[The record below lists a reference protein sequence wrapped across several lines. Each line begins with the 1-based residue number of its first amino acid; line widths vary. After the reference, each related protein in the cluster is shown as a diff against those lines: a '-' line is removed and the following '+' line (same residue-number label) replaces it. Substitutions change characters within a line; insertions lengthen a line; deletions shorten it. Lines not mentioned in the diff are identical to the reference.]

1 MPNEND
7 KSPIPQNKPTIHAQ
21 LPIDLASK
29 VIVKP
34 ANDSKMLQ
42 QPTFRTIQQ
51 PAQMRVVRMPTPSG
65 TQIIQTQLVPQTI
78 LKTPMQQTGRSTITV
93 SKSPATYLPRV
104 TATLST
110 IPQNKA
116 GQQIRTPTPPV
127 SATTMSPAFVR
138 SITPRTSSPTAVLSQ
153 GGTAWVSGGNAMQ
166 VQVPTQLIR
175 STITQ
180 NRTHILQP
188 SSVTVTNNAGNAQ
201 TITNIFGQQ
210 SQQQNLGGST
220 TISVT
225 TSGGSGQ
232 TQQPTY
238 VATVLPQRPQAAT
251 IVYTSQQQQPFTA
264 IQGQVQRM
272 GIGNPSANT
281 RQVRPIQRIPT
292 TGIRVNTSS
301 LSIRPNVPGLTPTTV
316 LTTQNRGTSG
326 LVAGTSTTISNTIPA
341 RIFQVQTSQ
350 TQSVTGSQQV
360 LGQQNQKILQ
370 ANVMTLP
377 IIVNNRINPQV
388 KNTLQPGIIAHVS
401 KLQPGSVSS
410 DGTIISN
417 SITTTIPSNTMV
429 ASIQAGQQNQNQ
441 SNQLQVSQGS
451 SQGSYSTAQQV
462 GNLSNQGG
470 NQIITVS
477 QQQQQQIIQGGQQN
491 LHQQG
496 SNVSTV
502 VPLQI
507 SARSGNIPI
516 KTITV
521 STANTGLDASS
532 LHRNLSSNAGNMQA
546 TTIMPIAKLV
556 QSQQQQNHGQNSNQP
571 TSVFIQTRI
580 PSTMS
585 TTNSNQVVNVS
596 TPSSTIFS
604 SAGTTVYYEPASM
617 SIAPSSSTSH
627 GNIEA
632 KSTSISTPTNE
643 SSSFTVVSAPNIRYT
658 DKMIQSIIAN
668 SYSQANSANSLQQQ
682 SSVSA
687 SQPHQQTVRYSPLVV
702 ESQNT
707 QSQNQ
712 QHQIITM
719 TSGNI
724 IQQAASQQQ
733 QQQNQQ
739 NQQIQNTS
747 IESSVITALPASP
760 RSTISAIRKQNETTP
775 IKIPKKA
782 AKPTSSTKQE
792 SKQIPVAATSSSP
805 KGLVI
810 SERESSPV
818 HVEHDWSDDGSTT
831 VSIPNSPSPEEDDLD
846 AMIMS
851 NQFNRKSQDETD
863 LSKFIKTVAKL
874 GSAVKRELSDPA
886 VTPKKKQKISIERPS
901 TDVVDKA
908 GPPEPAESTENIVVK
923 KRDVILKKPT
933 VMLLNAYNQ
942 NWKPAPNHFVRYSDV
957 RVRGDDRRANVMDLA
972 NQPKVSQRIN
982 GWKTHLINAEID
994 EVINDETREMEI
1006 LTNVLKR
1013 LEAKESGPEAEKINE
1028 LIKGNMQ
1035 RSRLI
1040 VDSFNDSKAQLMK
1053 IFEHKE
1059 HALDIVNRC
1068 VSKRNFKKR

>member
-1 MPNEND
+1 MPNENE
-7 KSPIPQNKPTIHAQ
+7 KSPIQQNKPTIHATQ

-34 ANDSKMLQ
+34 ANDSKMIQ

-93 SKSPATYLPRV
+93 SKSPAATYLPRV

-153 GGTAWVSGGNAMQ
+153 GGTAWVAGGNAMQ

-188 SSVTVTNNAGNAQ
+188 SAVTVTNNAGNAQ

-210 SQQQNLGGST
+210 NQQQNLGGNT

-238 VATVLPQRPQAAT
+238 VATVLPQRPQSAT

-272 GIGNPSANT
+272 GIANSVTNT

-350 TQSVTGSQQV
+350 NQSVTGSQQV
-360 LGQQNQKILQ
+360 IGQQNQKILQ

-429 ASIQAGQQNQNQ
+429 ASIQAGQQNQ
-441 SNQLQVSQGS
+441 SHTSQLQVSQGG
-451 SQGSYSTAQQV
+451 SQGSYSTQSSQQI
-462 GNLSNQGG
+462 GNLSNQSGS
-470 NQIITVS
+470 QIITVS
-477 QQQQQQIIQGGQQN
+477 QQQTPQIIQGQSN

-507 SARSGNIPI
+507 SARGGNIPI

-521 STANTGLDASS
+521 STANTGGLDASS
-532 LHRNLSSNAGNMQA
+532 LHRNLSSNAGSMQA

-556 QSQQQQNHGQNSNQP
+556 QSQQQNLGSGQNSNQP

-604 SAGTTVYYEPASM
+604 SSGTTVFYEPASV
-617 SIAPSSSTSH
+617 SIAPSSSSSH

-668 SYSQANSANSLQQQ
+668 SYSQANSASNIQQQ
-682 SSVSA
+682 SSVSQ
-687 SQPHQQTVRYSPLVV
+687 SHPQTVRYSPLVV
-702 ESQNT
+702 ESQNSS
-707 QSQNQ
+707 SQNQ

-733 QQQNQQ
+733 QQ
-739 NQQIQNTS
+739 NQQIQSTS

-760 RSTISAIRKQNETTP
+760 RSTVSAIRKQNETTP

-782 AKPTSSTKQE
+782 TKPTTSTKQE
-792 SKQIPVAATSSSP
+792 SKPIPVAAASSSP

-810 SERESSPV
+810 SERESSPA
-818 HVEHDWSDDGSTT
+818 HIEGDWSDDGSTT

-874 GSAVKRELSDPA
+874 GSAVKRELSDQA
-886 VTPKKKQKISIERPS
+886 VTPKKKQKISHERPS

-942 NWKPAPNHFVRYSDV
+942 NWKPAPNHFMRYADV

-994 EVINDETREMEI
+994 EVINDETCEMET
-1006 LTNVLKR
+1006 LTSVLKR